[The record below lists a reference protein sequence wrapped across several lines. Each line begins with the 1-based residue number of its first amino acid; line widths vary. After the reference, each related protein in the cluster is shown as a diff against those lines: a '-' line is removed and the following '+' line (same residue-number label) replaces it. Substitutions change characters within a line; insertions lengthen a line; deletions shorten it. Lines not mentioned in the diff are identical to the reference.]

1 MHKNPQ
7 NPLKTKEKQFF
18 QARIMFAFSV
28 VILSQ
33 TPKVVS
39 NVLCYYFTPGQLR
52 IVRKMM
58 LASRSP
64 KRSTFSI
71 GLAGGP
77 GIVNW
82 I

>member
-18 QARIMFAFSV
+18 QARIMFALSV

-33 TPKVVS
+33 TLKSSRPSYVTFRS
-39 NVLCYYFTPGQLR
+39 SY
-52 IVRKMM
+52 VRKMM
-58 LASRSP
+58 LTSRSP

>member
-1 MHKNPQ
+1 
-7 NPLKTKEKQFF
+7 
-18 QARIMFAFSV
+18 MFVLSV

-33 TPKVVS
+33 TRKSFRPSYVTFRS
-39 NVLCYYFTPGQLR
+39 PY
-52 IVRKMM
+52 VRKMM
-58 LASRSP
+58 LTSRSP